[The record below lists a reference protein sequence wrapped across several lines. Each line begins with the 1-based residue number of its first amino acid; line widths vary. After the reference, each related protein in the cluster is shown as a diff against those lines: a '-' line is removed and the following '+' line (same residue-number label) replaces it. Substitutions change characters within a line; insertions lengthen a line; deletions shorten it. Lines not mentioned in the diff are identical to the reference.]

1 MNIEAKINFK
11 DVDILGI
18 IRNYIEYATYNED
31 HFKEA
36 ICDTLG
42 YNLDTIIN
50 INEVAKECL
59 KELTKIF
66 TFNDN

>member
-1 MNIEAKINFK
+1 MNIEAKLIFK
-11 DVDILGI
+11 DVDILDI
-18 IRNYIEYATYNED
+18 IRNYIEYNTHDKE

-36 ICDTLG
+36 ICETLE
-42 YNLDTIIN
+42 YDLDSIVNLD
-50 INEVAKECL
+50 EVVKECL

>member
-1 MNIEAKINFK
+1 MNIEAKLSFK
-11 DVDILGI
+11 DVDILDI
-18 IRNYIEYATYNED
+18 IRNYIECDTHNKER
-31 HFKEA
+31 FQEA
-36 ICDTLG
+36 ICETLEC
-42 YNLDTIIN
+42 NLDTIVN

>member
-1 MNIEAKINFK
+1 MNIEAKISFT

-18 IRNYIEYATYNED
+18 IRNYIEYDTYNENN
-31 HFKEA
+31 FKEA

-59 KELTKIF
+59 KELTKMF
-66 TFNDN
+66 MFHDN

>member
-1 MNIEAKINFK
+1 MNIKATINFE
-11 DVDILGI
+11 DVDTLDI
-18 IRNYIEYATYNED
+18 IRNYIDCIIHDKE

-36 ICDTLG
+36 ICETLE
-42 YNLDTIIN
+42 YDLDTIVN

-59 KELTKIF
+59 KELTKMF

>member
-1 MNIEAKINFK
+1 MNIEAKLSFK

-18 IRNYIEYATYNED
+18 IRNYIEYDTYNED
-31 HFKEA
+31 NFKEA

-50 INEVAKECL
+50 INEVTKECL

>member
-1 MNIEAKINFK
+1 MNIEAKISFK
-11 DVDILGI
+11 DVDILDI
-18 IRNYIEYATYNED
+18 IRNYIEYDTYNED
-31 HFKEA
+31 NFKEA

>member
-1 MNIEAKINFK
+1 MNIEAKLSFK

-18 IRNYIEYATYNED
+18 IRNYIEYDTYNED

-36 ICDTLG
+36 ICGTLG

-50 INEVAKECL
+50 INEVVKEYL

-66 TFNDN
+66 TNDN